1 MELVRTIVFQARN
14 REAEPAVAFPGG
26 VATYGALMKSTWA
39 AVEAIRTFD
48 LPPGAPVM
56 IDIRNPIHHTAMF
69 FALALLGLPSAS
81 VGTAFVAEKAG
92 YLPQLF
98 LTDRADAQGAG
109 IRTIQVD
116 DRWFTVDPV
125 TRPNYSGLLA
135 LPSFPGPDSIV
146 RFVYSSG
153 TTGHP
158 KCVGL
163 TEACFNLRFQH
174 LMAARS
180 WWMEGA
186 TIVNMMG
193 FSTIAGT
200 MQMLRFH
207 SSGALLA
214 YAGDPAEVGQMLR
227 LFRANGLIASTGHL
241 QALLKT
247 LGDSKPPPS
256 LQLVAVAGAKI
267 SRRMLQQVRMRL
279 CSTVVMNYGSTE
291 LGPVSLGMASD
302 VDTEDGFVGHV
313 LPWVEVQVVDEIGEV
328 QPVGREGIFRVK
340 SPEAALYIS
349 AGGDRQELHED
360 GWFYPGDV
368 GRLGADGTIYVTG
381 RSSEVINRGGSVV
394 APEVIEDV
402 LRLNPNI
409 ADVAVVGITNADG
422 VEEIW
427 AAVVSDRL
435 IDPAAV
441 IAAARP
447 RLNEKVPDHVVQVPS
462 IPRAES
468 AKVRRFQLREIL
480 QARKHASG

>member
-14 REAEPAVAFPGG
+14 REGEPAVAFPGG

-39 AVEAIRTFD
+39 AVEAIRTFG
-48 LPPGAPVM
+48 LAPGTPVM
-56 IDIRNPIHHTAMF
+56 IDIRNPINHTAMF

-81 VGTAFVAEKAG
+81 VGTAFLAEKAG
-92 YLPQLF
+92 YLPTLF

-116 DRWFTVDPV
+116 DRWFASEPAS
-125 TRPNYSGLLA
+125 RPNYAGLLA
-135 LPSFPGPDSIV
+135 LPGFPGTDSIV
-146 RFVYSSG
+146 RFLYSSG

-158 KCVGL
+158 KCVAL

-186 TIVNMMG
+186 TVVNMMG

-227 LFRANGLIASTGHL
+227 LFRVNGLIASTGHL

-247 LGDSKPPPS
+247 LGDGKPPPS
-256 LQLVAVAGAKI
+256 LQAVAVAGAKI
-267 SRRMLQQVRMRL
+267 SQRMLQQVRMRL

-291 LGPVSLGMASD
+291 LGPVSQGMASD
-302 VDTEDGFVGHV
+302 VDTEDGFVGYV
-313 LPWVEVQVVDEIGEV
+313 LPWVKVQVIDEAGDV
-328 QPVGREGIFRVK
+328 LPAGKEGILRVS
-340 SPEAALYIS
+340 SPESAFYIS
-349 AGGDRQELHED
+349 ADATRHDLYEE

-368 GRLGADGTIYVTG
+368 GRLDADGRTYVTG
-381 RSSEVINRGGSVV
+381 RSSEIINRGGSVV
-394 APEVIEDV
+394 APEAIEEV
-402 LRLNPNI
+402 LRLDPTV
-409 ADVAVVGITNADG
+409 ADVAVVGITNANG

-427 AAVVSDRL
+427 AAVVSDML

-441 IAAARP
+441 IAAALP
-447 RLNEKVPDHVVQVPS
+447 RLNEKIPDHVVQVPA

-468 AKVRRFQLREIL
+468 AKVRRFELREML
-480 QARKHASG
+480 RARAQTGS

>member
-1 MELVRTIVFQARN
+1 
-14 REAEPAVAFPGG
+14 
-26 VATYGALMKSTWA
+26 
-39 AVEAIRTFD
+39 
-48 LPPGAPVM
+48 
-56 IDIRNPIHHTAMF
+56 
-69 FALALLGLPSAS
+69 
-81 VGTAFVAEKAG
+81 
-92 YLPQLF
+92 
-98 LTDRADAQGAG
+98 
-109 IRTIQVD
+109 
-116 DRWFTVDPV
+116 
-125 TRPNYSGLLA
+125 
-135 LPSFPGPDSIV
+135 
-146 RFVYSSG
+146 
-153 TTGHP
+153 
-158 KCVGL
+158 
-163 TEACFNLRFQH
+163 
-174 LMAARS
+174 
-180 WWMEGA
+180 
-186 TIVNMMG
+186 
-193 FSTIAGT
+193 
-200 MQMLRFH
+200 
-207 SSGALLA
+207 
-214 YAGDPAEVGQMLR
+214 
-227 LFRANGLIASTGHL
+227 
-241 QALLKT
+241 
-247 LGDSKPPPS
+247 
-256 LQLVAVAGAKI
+256 
-267 SRRMLQQVRMRL
+267 
-279 CSTVVMNYGSTE
+279 
-291 LGPVSLGMASD
+291 

-394 APEVIEDV
+394 APEAIEDV